1 MKLAPPDDRSA
12 VLALRLAL
20 TLTVI
25 ALVPLL
31 LYGSAPSWWT
41 QRGVLVQNGNSDNYA
56 PLNQGQLKNI
66 ATAAVAELDARL
78 GGGAGDE
85 LHALSSSWTTSTGA
99 TNDFAPVNV
108 GQLKNVARPFY
119 DRLIAGGIADFYPW
133 LSSTNPSDDFAVAN
147 IGQAKALFAFE
158 IPTSNSLSD
167 PLQDRLAAGQHAG
180 NLALEA
186 NAVWFWGNR
195 FGGDDSFQRTYP
207 RRMPQLFG
215 VKSVSSG
222 DDHMVVLRGDGT
234 VMTWGK
240 NNNGQLGDGTNVD
253 RSTPQAVLNLSH
265 VTSAKAGSNHTIALQ
280 EDGTVA
286 SWGDNYYGQLGS
298 GDNLTSSTPVSV
310 AGINDVHKI
319 AAGSNRSAAL
329 KNDGTVWTWGYD
341 HYSPQTGQDISNNT
355 PHQVNDLTDVVDIA
369 VGYEHVVAVKADG
382 TVWAWGSNYANQ
394 LGNGSPSSIF
404 QATPVQVPNL
414 ANVTKVASG
423 FDHTL
428 ALLGDGTVWAWGYNL
443 FGQLG
448 DGTTARRKGP
458 VQVTGLTGVIA
469 IATNYQYSLA
479 MKADGTVWTWGDGSA
494 GTLPGVD
501 LHVPQQVGLGVFDT
515 NHNGIDDRWE
525 WAYFGGLAQAP
536 DADFDG
542 DGISN
547 YQEFLHG
554 TDPRDYFNGVTPII
568 EVAGGNNQIGDPGTF
583 LSKPFKVRVRK
594 LSGEILVNAPVTYT
608 ISEGSGA
615 LAYTFNGPPQA
626 SLLVRT
632 DNNGEAAAY
641 HVLSD
646 APGASTRTI
655 ASAGLPNIAASTTFR
670 AIVRFSLP
678 PTPTPT
684 PGPPDP
690 NASPTPGPS
699 ATPIAPYRYAII
711 DLGKDRYPTR
721 INNKGQILLQG
732 VDANDNWG
740 NFRWKGGVLERL
752 NYAGPNSNVFVSD
765 INNAGTVVGYFVNG
779 GPWVP
784 YAENDMAGG
793 LVWPENSAYATK
805 ISTPSAFH
813 RFEPSLPGS
822 VRQVMLTAISNAG
835 GMFGYALTGTVRGF
849 LENTIPVFN
858 SEFWPTTSGAP
869 MQLSQATAINN
880 PPDSDISNWQGDSDT
895 ITRANSSGQYIG
907 RKSTP
912 AATCYGFFQSTETAM
927 FNGQS
932 VSFDP
937 VDINEADIAVA
948 SAGADMVVGT
958 SPTQMVTISGASPIA
973 INDHTRPAPSL
984 GTQPSPSASPAPT
997 PVPIP
1002 QILAFGGGGAVLWER
1017 QDDGHT
1023 WHPFGLE
1030 EMIPSMDGWDFIIP
1044 YDMNDNGA
1052 IVGIG
1057 WYHDPS
1063 NPQARSEEH
1072 AFLLV
1077 PVELMVDGN
1086 RDGEMSFDDP
1096 TIIDKDRTSEDKPYG
1111 FWVNDDQDAR
1121 SGTNSS
1127 EEITPPQLLDKQDEN
1142 IQSVR
1147 DCEDLARLG
1156 LNIRGLSDAF
1166 KAGTIKFVLKFR
1178 NVASGNPAIR
1188 VFRAVDGGRNY
1199 LTSEAWGTLQATRP
1213 FDQALPGAN
1222 GPSIA
1227 SPTAGTYIDR
1237 QFWAGIDESN
1247 PVINLLFEGVE
1258 EGEGELYAEIISDGR
1273 KVGATAGIWLD
1284 IKNVRS
1290 MYERAKGQP
1299 DDIVAPYT
1307 VPAAFTGPV
1316 NYVSDPNGHPFEKP
1330 WDETDQCVVFVH
1342 GWNVSYDDYTGVAQT
1357 MFKRLWHQGYKG
1369 HFASFRWDTRKSD
1382 NMFDP
1387 GEYNRSE
1394 NRAFVYGASLKSW
1407 VATLSANYSVS
1418 IVGHSMGN
1426 VVCGEALRQGMRI
1439 RNYVLMEAAIP
1450 MSCYDPNAQQLARL
1464 VNKDAQSPTPDH
1476 HLDPLTNERTFGYRG
1491 YLENVSGT
1499 FTNCYN
1505 PDDWALST
1513 GFTIGLETNWEKNQI
1528 DYKPDGSAG
1537 GIHNP
1542 LWDYH
1547 YDVTKPLALR
1557 ASLFSTFSRYVVD
1570 SWEIKSF
1577 VARSRT
1583 KAVGAFPEGNLA
1595 FTQNINLSSPPFH
1608 FGRERSDHSGQFTRN
1623 IQNVDAL
1630 YNALC
1635 KALEE

>member
-1 MKLAPPDDRSA
+1 
-12 VLALRLAL
+12 
-20 TLTVI
+20 
-25 ALVPLL
+25 
-31 LYGSAPSWWT
+31 
-41 QRGVLVQNGNSDNYA
+41 
-56 PLNQGQLKNI
+56 
-66 ATAAVAELDARL
+66 
-78 GGGAGDE
+78 
-85 LHALSSSWTTSTGA
+85 
-99 TNDFAPVNV
+99 
-108 GQLKNVARPFY
+108 
-119 DRLIAGGIADFYPW
+119 
-133 LSSTNPSDDFAVAN
+133 
-147 IGQAKALFAFE
+147 
-158 IPTSNSLSD
+158 
-167 PLQDRLAAGQHAG
+167 
-180 NLALEA
+180 
-186 NAVWFWGNR
+186 
-195 FGGDDSFQRTYP
+195 
-207 RRMPQLFG
+207 
-215 VKSVSSG
+215 
-222 DDHMVVLRGDGT
+222 
-234 VMTWGK
+234 
-240 NNNGQLGDGTNVD
+240 
-253 RSTPQAVLNLSH
+253 
-265 VTSAKAGSNHTIALQ
+265 
-280 EDGTVA
+280 
-286 SWGDNYYGQLGS
+286 
-298 GDNLTSSTPVSV
+298 
-310 AGINDVHKI
+310 
-319 AAGSNRSAAL
+319 
-329 KNDGTVWTWGYD
+329 
-341 HYSPQTGQDISNNT
+341 
-355 PHQVNDLTDVVDIA
+355 
-369 VGYEHVVAVKADG
+369 
-382 TVWAWGSNYANQ
+382 
-394 LGNGSPSSIF
+394 
-404 QATPVQVPNL
+404 
-414 ANVTKVASG
+414 
-423 FDHTL
+423 
-428 ALLGDGTVWAWGYNL
+428 L

-547 YQEFLHG
+547 YQEFLRG

-1096 TIIDKDRTSEDKPYG
+1096 AVHDLDTTTEETPYR
-1111 FWVNDDQDAR
+1111 FWVNDDDDGAPGDPGEHVPPTAPDYADGVIRSAR
-1121 SGTNSS
+1121 D
-1127 EEITPPQLLDKQDEN
+1127 L
-1142 IQSVR
+1142 
-1147 DCEDLARLG
+1147 EDFARLHVNLHG
-1156 LNIRGLSDAF
+1156 LEKGLESGSLKAAF
-1166 KAGTIKFVLKFR
+1166 EWREVSGSPKVKLYRAASAGL
-1178 NVASGNPAIR
+1178 
-1188 VFRAVDGGRNY
+1188 DY
-1199 LTSEAWGTLQATRP
+1199 LTKVSAASSSTLFPFKDTLGEVVPGVPLFIPQDFWVQSSMISNVPKTLPVAW
-1213 FDQALPGAN
+1213 F
-1222 GPSIA
+1222 
-1227 SPTAGTYIDR
+1227 
-1237 QFWAGIDESN
+1237 
-1247 PVINLLFEGVE
+1247 LFEGS
-1258 EGEGELYAEIISDGR
+1258 GEGKGQLVVSFWKDGQ
-1273 KVGATAGIWLD
+1273 KVGESPGVWLD
-1284 IKNVRS
+1284 LKSIKKLYQHQVLGG
-1290 MYERAKGQP
+1290 EDPWKGVEWQP
-1299 DDIVAPYT
+1299 LP
-1307 VPAAFTGPV
+1307 
-1316 NYVSDPNGHPFEKP
+1316 
-1330 WDETDQCVVFVH
+1330 DEQKEVIVFVH
-1342 GWNVSYDDYTGVAQT
+1342 GWRLSPNDAANFAET
-1357 MFKRLWHQGYKG
+1357 MFKRLWWRGFKG
-1369 HFASFRWDTRKSD
+1369 RFAAVRWDTY
-1382 NMFDP
+1382 
-1387 GEYNRSE
+1387 YNSRDHGWIPYAGQSIDAYLSKYNDSE
-1394 NRAFVYGASLKSW
+1394 HNAWLTGTTLKAFVDSLPSDYTKNI
-1407 VATLSANYSVS
+1407 VA
-1418 IVGHSMGN
+1418 HSMGN
-1426 VVCGEALRQGMRI
+1426 VVTGSALQQGMI
-1439 RNYVLMEAAIP
+1439 VSNYALLNAALP
-1450 MSCYDPNAQQLARL
+1450 ASCYHENENLKQPPATVTAAGLPVHLWNEATPDDDPDPITRSLAYRGRLKNVAGNLISFYLPDDYATSFAWELNNALTKPPAVALAGRFLYRRDFPSGQKLIKGIIDPSTGKIVPDYYITDPNEAEAYACQ
-1464 VNKDAQSPTPDH
+1464 TW
-1476 HLDPLTNERTFGYRG
+1476 G
-1491 YLENVSGT
+1491 
-1499 FTNCYN
+1499 
-1505 PDDWALST
+1505 
-1513 GFTIGLETNWEKNQI
+1513 
-1528 DYKPDGSAG
+1528 
-1537 GIHNP
+1537 
-1542 LWDYH
+1542 
-1547 YDVTKPLALR
+1547 
-1557 ASLFSTFSRYVVD
+1557 
-1570 SWEIKSF
+1570 
-1577 VARSRT
+1577 
-1583 KAVGAFPEGNLA
+1583 KAVGAEGRTA
-1595 FTQNINLSSPPFH
+1595 GPISQKVDLSSDAFSPGHTGGFSK
-1608 FGRERSDHSGQFTRN
+1608 EHSAQFN
-1623 IQNVDAL
+1623 YDIQQLQLFYVELLSQLSVEQNP
-1630 YNALC
+1630 
-1635 KALEE
+1635 